1 MIREFSSHILG
12 KISKRKRK
20 AMKKEKLISINKI
33 NILRIILI
41 ILLLCT
47 FFIIFGFSS
56 QNGEQSG
63 GISRKVTEIILK
75 ASSNYNKL
83 EEEEKEIILHR
94 TESIIRKVAHFSI
107 YTVVGFLLMGLLS
120 TYKIK
125 DKWRLIMTIGIG
137 ILYAISD
144 EFHQSFS
151 PGRSP
156 KVTDVYIDTLGVI
169 VGALLVILIRMVYQ
183 KIKYCK
189 NIT

>member
-1 MIREFSSHILG
+1 ME
-12 KISKRKRK
+12 
-20 AMKKEKLISINKI
+20 KEKSISI

-56 QNGEQSG
+56 QNGEQSS

-75 ASSNYNKL
+75 VSVNYNQL
-83 EEEEKEIILHR
+83 EEEEKEIVLHR
-94 TESIIRKVAHFSI
+94 TESIIRKIAHFSI

-120 TYKIK
+120 TYKLK
-125 DKWRLIMTIGIG
+125 EKWRIIITIVIG

-156 KVTDVYIDTLGVI
+156 KITDVYIDTLGIILGV
-169 VGALLVILIRMVYQ
+169 LLVILIRMIYK
-183 KIKYCK
+183 KIKTEYCK
-189 NIT
+189 DVT

>member
-1 MIREFSSHILG
+1 
-12 KISKRKRK
+12 
-20 AMKKEKLISINKI
+20 MKKEKSLYV

-41 ILLLCT
+41 MLLLCT

-63 GISRKVTEIILK
+63 GISRKISETILK
-75 ASSNYNKL
+75 VSSNYNKL
-83 EEEEKEIILHR
+83 EEEEKEIVLYR
-94 TESIIRKVAHFSI
+94 TESIIRKIAHFSI

-120 TYKIK
+120 TYKLR
-125 DKWRLIMTIGIG
+125 DKWRMIITIVIG

-156 KVTDVYIDTLGVI
+156 KVTDVYIDTLGIISGV
-169 VGALLVILIRMVYQ
+169 LLVILIRMIYK
-183 KIKYCK
+183 KIKTKYCK
-189 NIT
+189 NVT

>member
-1 MIREFSSHILG
+1 ME
-12 KISKRKRK
+12 
-20 AMKKEKLISINKI
+20 KEKSIYI

-41 ILLLCT
+41 ILLVCT

-63 GISRKVTEIILK
+63 GISRKVTETILK
-75 ASSNYNKL
+75 VSSKYNKL
-83 EEEEKEIILHR
+83 EEEEKEVVLHR
-94 TESIIRKVAHFSI
+94 TESIVRKMAHFSI

-120 TYKIK
+120 TYKLK
-125 DKWRLIMTIGIG
+125 DKWRIIMTIVIG

-156 KVTDVYIDTLGVI
+156 KITDVYIDTLGI
-169 VGALLVILIRMVYQ
+169 IIGALFVILIR
-183 KIKYCK
+183 KIYKQFKLKYCK
-189 NIT
+189 NVT

>member
-1 MIREFSSHILG
+1 
-12 KISKRKRK
+12 
-20 AMKKEKLISINKI
+20 MKKEKLISINKI

-63 GISRKVTEIILK
+63 GISRKVTETILK

-156 KVTDVYIDTLGVI
+156 KITDVYIDTLGVI
-169 VGALLVILIRMVYQ
+169 VGALLVILIRMVYK

-189 NIT
+189 NIK

>member
-1 MIREFSSHILG
+1 
-12 KISKRKRK
+12 
-20 AMKKEKLISINKI
+20 MKKEKSLYV

-41 ILLLCT
+41 MLLLCT

-63 GISRKVTEIILK
+63 GISRKISETILK
-75 ASSNYNKL
+75 VSSNYNKL
-83 EEEEKEIILHR
+83 EEEEKEIVLYR
-94 TESIIRKVAHFSI
+94 TESIIRKIAHFSI

-120 TYKIK
+120 TYKLR
-125 DKWRLIMTIGIG
+125 DKWRMIITIVIG

-156 KVTDVYIDTLGVI
+156 KVTDVYIDTLGIILGV
-169 VGALLVILIRMVYQ
+169 LLVILIRMIYK
-183 KIKYCK
+183 KIKTKYCK
-189 NIT
+189 NVT